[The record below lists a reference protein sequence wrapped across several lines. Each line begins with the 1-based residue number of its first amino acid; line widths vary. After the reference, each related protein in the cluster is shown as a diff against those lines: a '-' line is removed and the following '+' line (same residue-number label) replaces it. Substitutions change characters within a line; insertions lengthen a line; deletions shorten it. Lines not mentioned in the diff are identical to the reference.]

1 MAVLQIGAIIRRRR
15 EEMGLT
21 QNELA
26 AGICSVP
33 TLSRIE
39 RGDRMPGKDNLEQ
52 LLQKIGYSDL
62 MMDVWADEKEFQ
74 RHKLKFQIRQAVIVE
89 ETEKAKAL
97 LEEFG
102 RVYDEESALDKQFYL
117 LQSTILNNE
126 TLPLEVQKAQLE
138 EALRL
143 TCPQYD
149 EKSFPAVLTYEEILL
164 INNLALCYGGLDER
178 RKAIELLYKV
188 KNFYDNC
195 AVSIEETLRT
205 EPMILYNLSKYL
217 GLERRY
223 EECMEICDL
232 GIRLAQRTGRCLQLA
247 KTLYNRAWA
256 MVKKGLPQ
264 DRAEAKR
271 YAEQALHVA
280 EAMGQKECVRY
291 CKEFLAESFPEG
303 GLL

>member
-1 MAVLQIGAIIRRRR
+1 MLKRRR
-15 EEMGLT
+15 EELGLS
-21 QNELA
+21 QEELA
-26 AGICSVP
+26 EGICSVP

-39 RGDRMPGKDNLEQ
+39 NGDRLPGKENLEQ
-52 LLQKIGYSDL
+52 LLQRIGCSDL
-62 MMDVWADEKEFQ
+62 MVDVWADEKEFQ

-102 RVYDEESALDKQFYL
+102 RIYDEESALDKQFYVLQNIL
-117 LQSTILNNE
+117 LNRD
-126 TLPLEVQKAQLE
+126 TLSWEVQKARLE

-149 EKSFPAVLTYEEILL
+149 ESRFPAVLTYEEILL
-164 INNLALCYGGLDER
+164 INNLALCYGEMNER

-188 KNFYDNC
+188 KDFYDNC
-195 AVSIEETLRT
+195 AVSIEETIRT

-223 EECMEICDL
+223 EECIEICDL
-232 GIRLAQRTGRCLQLA
+232 GVQLAQRTGRCQVFA
-247 KTLYNRAWA
+247 QTLYNRAWA
-256 MVKKGLPQ
+256 LVKRNLPH
-264 DRAEAKR
+264 DHAKAKQ

-280 EAMGQKECVRY
+280 EAMGQEGRVQHFRK
-291 CKEFLAESFPEG
+291 FIAEYFEEDE
-303 GLL
+303 LL